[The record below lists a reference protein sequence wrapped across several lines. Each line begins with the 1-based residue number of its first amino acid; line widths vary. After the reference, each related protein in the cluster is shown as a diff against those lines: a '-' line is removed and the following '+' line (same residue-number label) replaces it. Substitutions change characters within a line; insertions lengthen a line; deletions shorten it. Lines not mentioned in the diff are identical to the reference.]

1 MEVPADSGV
10 VRLQS
15 TVFRSIT
22 LQVCEARNLPKL
34 RGVFASVHLSSQMG
48 RTAVFHKTRNPLWA
62 DEFTFEVVD
71 PHDVVKV
78 FVMED
83 KKKGVQ
89 KKVGE
94 IRVILATLPLNQ
106 KTEAWLPIAGEKNKT
121 VGDVRLRLNY
131 SVDVLLPSAEYNPF
145 LELIGAEDLEIIRLV
160 SRFAR
165 ENKSEVARDLV
176 YIFQSKGRVE
186 WLIGQLLKE
195 EINSTDSQEVLF
207 RSNSVCTKALDHY
220 MKLLGQEYLT
230 GVVKPLVHAVQ
241 KLPNTL
247 EVDKNRLVSSDD
259 YKKNLKM
266 IQIIL
271 EDLVNRLTISLDQCP
286 VPLRRLFAVIDRLAK
301 EKFKDSEKIRYTA
314 VGGFIFLR
322 FFVPAIL
329 NPKLFGLME
338 HLPDDK
344 QSRTLSLLAGVLQKI
359 ANLTKYRDGD
369 DYHVLL
375 NDFITAKTLLTKEY
389 VDKLIDVPE
398 APLTRSRSM
407 TRRLSSVSPVIQ
419 VEHHIASLLRE
430 LEPVIP
436 KFKDELF
443 RPNVVKLLEILD
455 KLEKRVKAESESME
469 LSDLGSKS
477 PSTDVDSLVSDL
489 IRSSISGQEPATAA
503 RSRSASSA
511 ATAQPARASNRKTV
525 RRLKKREE
533 PTQMGVDQIFAAPGL
548 TDTRAASS
556 AYSKQEANARA
567 SMGIKLGGPVA
578 DISAFTA
585 KGTQE
590 KQDKQQVR
598 SFSPPPQRPAPLAP
612 EAQPAAPTGEGWKPV
627 TAAGAV
633 LMNLRKDQ
641 MMQRKGSA
649 PPVPQLR
656 SSQRQLAGAAEAV
669 ARVDATN
676 SPRSR
681 ISDSP
686 RQKALAPHKD
696 PAPQLQDDGVPIGS
710 SLDDELQAAT
720 SSLELEIKPQT
731 PRRDSAAAQSESS
744 KVLADLNRLLQ
755 LEADAGVSVEATS
768 QVAVAPEAPPEVA
781 PAAAPEPVVVAAPVP
796 KVPVSEPKPQVSP
809 SKPPAGLI
817 PTMPLAAINVPAPQA
832 GDLITP
838 RRAIVTLTPRNEVLI
853 EEEVE
858 DELAA
863 LRQSEEVEIEDE
875 SSSDDEDDME
885 EVEVIDMD
893 AARGNNSSAIAKMD
907 AEFQALNSL
916 IDEIIHF
923 ERPATPRQRPP
934 EEVIPDILALDEIL
948 GQLNSLQI
956 ETSRKMKEE
965 HAKAVSQNRRR
976 SLAPAMVV
984 CHQCKG
990 GIAPGQGF
998 LIALERQYHENHLL
1012 CNRCNVDLSRTGL
1025 HDYKGDPYCTKCY
1038 TYVSKIETAPRCA
1051 GCHEPILDE
1060 EYFTALEQTW
1070 HVEHFVCTTCH
1081 KPFDD
1086 GRFFMV
1092 NGKPFC
1098 DQHSRVAKPKQSR
1111 GICDYCQ
1118 QDIFDSEYMDAQGKK
1133 WHKEHFLC
1141 DKCGLPMEGVFV
1153 LYDKGRKKGC
1163 AHHFQK

>member
-1 MEVPADSGV
+1 
-10 VRLQS
+10 
-15 TVFRSIT
+15 
-22 LQVCEARNLPKL
+22 
-34 RGVFASVHLSSQMG
+34 
-48 RTAVFHKTRNPLWA
+48 
-62 DEFTFEVVD
+62 
-71 PHDVVKV
+71 
-78 FVMED
+78 
-83 KKKGVQ
+83 
-89 KKVGE
+89 
-94 IRVILATLPLNQ
+94 
-106 KTEAWLPIAGEKNKT
+106 
-121 VGDVRLRLNY
+121 
-131 SVDVLLPSAEYNPF
+131 
-145 LELIGAEDLEIIRLV
+145 
-160 SRFAR
+160 
-165 ENKSEVARDLV
+165 
-176 YIFQSKGRVE
+176 
-186 WLIGQLLKE
+186 
-195 EINSTDSQEVLF
+195 
-207 RSNSVCTKALDHY
+207 

-230 GVVKPLVHAVQ
+230 SVVKPLVHAVQ

-271 EDLVNRLTISLDQCP
+271 EDLVNRLMISLDQCP
-286 VPLRRLFAVIDRLAK
+286 VPLRRLFAVVDRLAK
-301 EKFKDSEKIRYTA
+301 EKFKESEKIRYTA

-344 QSRTLSLLAGVLQKI
+344 QSRTMSLLAGVLQKI

-375 NDFITAKTLLTKEY
+375 NDFITAKTTLTKEF
-389 VDKLIDVPE
+389 VDKLVDVPE
-398 APLTRSRSM
+398 APLTRARSM
-407 TRRLSSVSPVIQ
+407 TRRLSAVSPIIHI
-419 VEHHIASLLRE
+419 EHHIASLLRE

-455 KLEKRVKAESESME
+455 KLEKRVKAESQEME
-469 LSDLGSKS
+469 LSDFGSKS
-477 PSTDVDSLVSDL
+477 NSTDVDSLVSDL
-489 IRSSISGQEPATAA
+489 IRSSNSTQEPATSA

-511 ATAQPARASNRKTV
+511 ASAQPVHHSNRRTV
-525 RRLKKREE
+525 RRLKKRDE
-533 PTQMGVDQIFAAPGL
+533 PTPVGVDEIFAPSPL
-548 TDTRAASS
+548 TDARAGSS
-556 AYSKQEANARA
+556 AYSKQDANARA

-590 KQDKQQVR
+590 KQDKQQQVR
-598 SFSPPPQRPAPLAP
+598 SFSPPPQRPPPITP
-612 EAQPAAPTGEGWKPV
+612 ENDAASSTGSSWKPV

-656 SSQRQLAGAAEAV
+656 SSQRLLEGAAEAV
-669 ARVDATN
+669 ARVDGNNT
-676 SPRSR
+676 PRSR

-696 PAPQLQDDGVPIGS
+696 PAPQLEDDGVPIGS
-710 SLDDELQAAT
+710 SIDDELSAAT
-720 SSLELEIKPQT
+720 SSLLLDVKLQT
-731 PRRDSAAAQSESS
+731 PRGPAEPQSESS
-744 KVLADLNRLLQ
+744 KVLDDLNRLLQ
-755 LEADAGVSVEATS
+755 LEASAEVSVDS
-768 QVAVAPEAPPEVA
+768 VAAADVAPEAPARVETQQI
-781 PAAAPEPVVVAAPVP
+781 EPVPQPQPTVVTPALP
-796 KVPVSEPKPQVSP
+796 KIPKPEQKPQKSP
-809 SKPPAGLI
+809 TKAPAGLL
-817 PTMPLAAINVPAPQA
+817 PMMPLSAINVPPGQA
-832 GDLITP
+832 GELITP

-863 LRQSEEVEIEDE
+863 LRQSDDVEVDDE

-885 EVEVIDMD
+885 DVEVIDMD
-893 AARGNNSSAIAKMD
+893 AARGNNSSALARMD
-907 AEFQALNSL
+907 QEFLALNSL
-916 IDEIIHF
+916 IDEIINF

-934 EEVIPDILALDEIL
+934 EEIIPDIVALDEIL

-965 HAKAVSQNRRR
+965 HAKAASQNRRR

-990 GIAPGQGF
+990 GISPGKGF

-1012 CNRCNVDLSRTGL
+1012 CTRCNVDLSRTGL
-1025 HDYKGDPYCTKCY
+1025 HEHRGEPYCTKCY

-1051 GCHEPILDE
+1051 GCHAPILDE
-1060 EYFTALEQTW
+1060 EYFTALDQTW
-1070 HVEHFVCTTCH
+1070 HVEHFVCTTCQ

-1098 DQHSRVAKPKQSR
+1098 DEHSRVAKPKQSR
-1111 GICDYCQ
+1111 GTCDYCQ